1 MVEEDKTY
9 ENEISKPKKDTKC
22 CGEHGGKRSG
32 AGRPFGAKTKKLW
45 KSMEEMAVK
54 YQHSPLDYLLSVL
67 NNPASAPERKMYAA
81 EKAAPYVH
89 SKLATT
95 VTKLGSDGPIKINIK
110 WGDE

>member
-1 MVEEDKTY
+1 MT
-9 ENEISKPKKDTKC
+9 TR
-22 CGEHGGKRSG
+22 GAKREG
-32 AGRPFGAKTKKLW
+32 AGRPKASTCAKKW
-45 KSMEEMAVK
+45 KMLDELAIK
-54 YQHSPLDYLLSVL
+54 YNHSPLDYLLAVL
-67 NNPASAPERKMYAA
+67 NNPMSSPERKMMAA